1 MLTAEAAIHRTRRDL
16 ILGLALKV
24 LLPVALAG
32 CFLVGPESLKLA
44 MLFGVIGG
52 WVALGMSSVRRS
64 QLSAISPGLIA
75 AGRFEEAEQ
84 QIDDAIRSF
93 SPFSAAKL
101 RPLHHLALLRH
112 AQQRWQ
118 ETAMLCRELL
128 GHRPA
133 TVRGLST
140 PARLIL
146 TDALLEMGDVR
157 GAYDAIAGLYRERLS
172 LSEVL
177 HLMLL
182 QLDYSARIGA
192 WTSML
197 ENLMNKVQLAELMP
211 TEAAARSQALL
222 ALAARKVGREDW
234 AQWLGA
240 RARLLTDAARLMDQR
255 PVLRELWKTDAP
267 GAGQG

>member
-16 ILGLALKV
+16 TLGIALKV
-24 LLPVALAG
+24 LMPLAVFG
-32 CFLVGPESLKLA
+32 CFLIGPESLRLV

-52 WVALGMSSVRRS
+52 WVVLGLSSVRRS
-64 QLSAISPGLIA
+64 QLVAMSPSLIA

-112 AQQRWQ
+112 AQRRWQ
-118 ETAMLCRELL
+118 ETALLCRELL
-128 GHRPA
+128 GHRQNA
-133 TVRGLST
+133 VRGLSN

-146 TDALLEMGDVR
+146 TDALLELGDVR
-157 GAYDAIAGLYRERLS
+157 GAYEAMS
-172 LSEVL
+172 VL
-177 HLMLL
+177 HREKLTLAEILHLTLL

-192 WTSML
+192 WKSMA
-197 ENLMNKVQLAELMP
+197 ENMAAKLQFVELMP
-211 TEAAARSQALL
+211 TDAAASAQALL
-222 ALAARKVGREDW
+222 GLAARKLGREDW
-234 AQWLGA
+234 AKWLGD
-240 RARLLTDAARLMDQR
+240 RARLLADADQLMEQR
-255 PVLRELWKTDAP
+255 PMLRELWSTDAP

>member
-16 ILGLALKV
+16 TLGIALKV
-24 LLPVALAG
+24 LMPLAVFA
-32 CFLVGPESLKLA
+32 CFLVGSESLRLF

-52 WVALGMSSVRRS
+52 WVALGLSSVRRA
-64 QLSAISPGLIA
+64 QLVAMSPSLIA

-84 QIDDAIRSF
+84 QIDEAILAF

-112 AQQRWQ
+112 AQRRWQ
-118 ETAMLCRELL
+118 ETALLCRELL
-128 GHRPA
+128 GHRRK
-133 TVRGLST
+133 VLRGLSN

-157 GAYDAIAGLYRERLS
+157 GAYDALAILHRERLS
-172 LSEVL
+172 LAEIL
-177 HLMLL
+177 HLTVL

-192 WTSML
+192 WKSMV
-197 ENLMNKVQLAELMP
+197 ENMPGKLQFVELMP
-211 TEAAARSQALL
+211 TDAAAHAQALL
-222 ALAARKVGREDW
+222 GLAAKKLGREDW
-234 AQWLGA
+234 AKWLGD
-240 RARLLTDAARLMDQR
+240 RARLLADVEPLMEQR
-255 PVLRELWKTDAP
+255 PMLRELWKSDAP